1 MSIRSDVLLWAQ
13 RIVARAKDT
22 PSHVLLDVGIDVSVE
37 DAQAA
42 FHKIARTSHPDL
54 HRSSLTP
61 EELELVTTAYARVA
75 GAYQDF
81 RSKRAST
88 TRMRP
93 LKDDPP
99 PPRKTP
105 SSDRIPALRTPTG
118 RTPSGTSE
126 GRPQGKTPEGMTPVS
141 RSPTGTSEGR
151 PQGKTPDGTPPIPR
165 SATLPGVGAGSPSP
179 SPGAPGPM
187 NSKALIY
194 YRKAEMCLRQG
205 DLKTACLNMKMAIAG
220 DPQSTFLRNALAE
233 IESELAKK

>member
-1 MSIRSDVLLWAQ
+1 MSVRSDVLLWAQ
-13 RIVARAKDT
+13 RVVARGKDT
-22 PSHVLLDVGIDVSVE
+22 PSHVLLDVGSDVSVE

-54 HRSSLTP
+54 HRASLTP

-81 RSKRAST
+81 RSKRMAT

-105 SSDRIPALRTPTG
+105 SSDRIPAVRPQAKTPEG
-118 RTPSGTSE
+118 TPPMTRPPSVTSE
-126 GRPQGKTPEGMTPVS
+126 GRPQGKTPE
-141 RSPTGTSEGR
+141 
-151 PQGKTPDGTPPIPR
+151 GTPPIPR
-165 SATLPGVGAGSPSP
+165 SATLPGVGAAG
-179 SPGAPGPM
+179 GPM

-205 DLKTACLNMKMAIAG
+205 DLKTAVLNMKMAIAG
-220 DPQSTFLRNALAE
+220 DPQSTFLRTALAE